1 MNSKEVKLSPIKI
14 VAIVVIGI
22 ALSVFSFMAI
32 ATIVEE
38 FIIEARI
45 PYLYGGYIP
54 YRQLLVIGVCMVV
67 FVLMLL
73 FNMFVKHKWLS
84 AFVNIIV
91 IIALCNPITFS
102 LGCIVVPKTVTYYT
116 IESEAEFNQC
126 ADDMSTDFSM
136 FPKYNELDEQNV
148 QIVGKVDAGFFFY
161 QSITAIVKYDSLELC
176 EADYKAYIDSHQ
188 FLTEPVIDFDG
199 DYLIAAPE
207 FHCEGIF
214 FKVLTAGEDDY
225 FPNKIYMIGI
235 DKENSTLY
243 YLYLDDFDLDYIAEP
258 NAHDLEG
265 EMAKRISDQFNLGK

>member
-1 MNSKEVKLSPIKI
+1 MNSKEVKLTPFKI

-45 PYLYGGYIP
+45 PYLNGGYIP

-91 IIALCNPITFS
+91 IIALCNPVALS
-102 LGCIVVPKTVTYYT
+102 LSVIVIPNTVTYYT

-126 ADDMSTDFSM
+126 TDDIATDFSM

-188 FLTEPVIDFDG
+188 FLTEPVIDYDG
-199 DYLIAAPE
+199 YYLIAAPE
-207 FHCEGIF
+207 FDCEGIF
-214 FKVLTAGEDDY
+214 FKVLTAGEDDH
-225 FPNKIYMIGI
+225 FPKQIYMIGI
-235 DKENSTLY
+235 DRENSTLY
-243 YLYLDDFDLDYIAEP
+243 YLYLYDFDLDYIAEP

-265 EMAKRISDQFNLGK
+265 EMAKRIADQFNLGK